1 MLKVVKEELGF
12 GRVASN
18 ERPMSTHIPYLR
30 HVSDTVIGLENCSLL
45 SVIKLDGLFFQTE
58 DQAEL
63 NMRSVVQNTMIRALG
78 SSRYSLW
85 STVIRREV
93 ETQIGGAFD
102 EPFCDLLN
110 KRYMGQLHH
119 KRMFTNEIY
128 LTVVRSGMRGALGI
142 GDSLKRLFDKAN
154 RDVRIQQTREDVTE
168 LEELIGNIVRDLHK
182 YGARALGI
190 TYRRRKDDEAKI
202 EGREEKE
209 KGEPYSEPCEFFNAI
224 LSCGVPRKMR
234 LPRMGI
240 RNYVG
245 TSRLHFSK
253 RTMQAQAAVDE
264 DTRFG
269 ALLSIKEYP
278 PFTGPGMLDGLLQVN
293 HEFILTQSFTIADK
307 PIAQER
313 ISRLQRQI
321 RASDESGS
329 SVEQDIDYALNSLM
343 NQEAVFGFHHL
354 SLLCLSRDL
363 PGLSR
368 TVSEL
373 GACLT
378 DMNLTWLREDLNLE
392 AGFWA
397 QLPGNHSYIAR
408 KAMLSSA
415 NFSGLSSMHN
425 FATGQ
430 ADRTHW
436 GLPITILETTS
447 QTPYWFNFHR
457 RDIGHF
463 LVTGPTGSGKTVAL
477 TFLLAQAMRVSP
489 TPKGV
494 FFDKDRGAEIFV
506 RAIGGSYEVLSPGTP
521 TGFNPLQLEN
531 TGPNREFLLRLLK
544 AMLRSGDRS
553 DFTQEDD
560 DTLERAIVRLMQEP
574 AAERNLA
581 NLAALLVGRSR
592 ADANDLHS
600 RLRPWI
606 EGEKA
611 WLFNAQHDVLSFSG
625 RSVFGFDMTS
635 ILGNEELRTPALMY
649 LYHRLDELLDG
660 NPVMFFMDEGWQLLM
675 DETFSAFIVDKMK
688 TIRKLNG
695 IVGFGTQSAADI
707 SKAKASHTLI
717 EQSATNIHFPNP
729 RADEESYIKR
739 FGLTVTEFN
748 FIKNTPPE
756 KRTFLIKHGNDSVI
770 ARLDLSAMPDLV
782 KVLSGRKET
791 VEECAA
797 LREQYGDDPE
807 NWLAEFCGWEK
818 AG

>member
-1 MLKVVKEELGF
+1 MLKVVREELGF
-12 GRVASN
+12 GKVAN
-18 ERPMSTHIPYLR
+18 KERPMATHIPYLR
-30 HVSDTVIGLENCSLL
+30 HVSNTVVGLENGALL
-45 SVIKLDGLFFQTE
+45 CVIKLDGLFFQTE

-78 SSRYSLW
+78 SSRFSVW

-93 ETQIGGAFD
+93 ETEIEGTFD
-102 EPFCDLLN
+102 DPFCDLLN
-110 KRYMGQLHH
+110 RRYMEQLRR

-128 LTVVRSGMRGALGI
+128 LTIVRSGMRGPLGLS
-142 GDSLKRLFDKAN
+142 DAAKRLLDRTAGGDA
-154 RDVRIQQTREDVTE
+154 RGQQTREDVTE
-168 LEELIGNIVRDLHK
+168 LEELIGNITRELQK

-190 TYRRRKDDEAKI
+190 SYRD
-202 EGREEKE
+202 
-209 KGEPYSEPCEFFNAI
+209 GEPYSEPCEFFNTI
-224 LSCGVPRKMR
+224 LTCGVPRKMR
-234 LPRMGI
+234 LPRMGM

-245 TSRLHFSK
+245 ASRLHFSK
-253 RTMQAQAAVDE
+253 RTMQAQGAIEE
-264 DTRFG
+264 DNRFG
-269 ALLSIKEYP
+269 ALLSVKEYP

-321 RASDESGS
+321 QASDEAGS
-329 SVEQDIDYALNSLM
+329 SVEHDIDFALNSLM

-354 SLLCLSRDL
+354 TLLCLSRDL
-363 PGLSR
+363 EGVSR
-368 TVSEL
+368 SVSEL
-373 GACLT
+373 GSCLT
-378 DMNLTWLREDLNLE
+378 DMNINWLREDVNLE
-392 AGFWA
+392 AAFWA

-436 GLPITILETTS
+436 GLPITILETPS

-463 LVTGPTGSGKTVAL
+463 TVDGPTGSGKTVAM
-477 TFLLAQAMRVSP
+477 TFLLAQAFRVSP
-489 TPKGV
+489 APKAV
-494 FFDKDRGAEIFV
+494 FFDKDRGAEIFI

-544 AMLRSGDRS
+544 AMLRSGDR
-553 DFTQEDD
+553 QEFSPEDE
-560 DTLERAIVRLMQEP
+560 DTLERAITRLMQEP
-574 AAERNLA
+574 AAERNLP
-581 NLAALLVGRSR
+581 NLSGLLVGRSR
-592 ADANDLHS
+592 ADAHDLHS

-606 EGEKA
+606 DGEKA
-611 WLFNAQHDVLSFSG
+611 WLFNAPHDVLSFSG
-625 RSVFGFDMTS
+625 RNVFGFDMTS
-635 ILGNEELRTPALMY
+635 ILLTEDLRTPALMY
-649 LYHRLDELLDG
+649 IYHRLDELLTGD
-660 NPVMFFMDEGWQLLM
+660 PVMFFMDEGWQLLS
-675 DETFSAFIVDKMK
+675 DETFSNFIVDKMK

-707 SKAKASHTLI
+707 TRAKAAHTII
-717 EQSATNIHFPNP
+717 EQAATNIHFPNP
-729 RADEESYIKR
+729 RADEDSYIKR
-739 FGLTVTEFN
+739 FGLTVKEFN

-770 ARLDLSAMPDLV
+770 ARLDLSTMPELV
-782 KVLSGRKET
+782 KVLSGNKKT
-791 VEECAA
+791 IEECAA
-797 LREQYGDDPE
+797 LREKYGDEPE
-807 NWLAEFCGWEK
+807 NWLAEFCGWERVN
-818 AG
+818 GE

>member
-1 MLKVVKEELGF
+1 M
-12 GRVASN
+12 A
-18 ERPMSTHIPYLR
+18 THIPYLR
-30 HVSDTVIGLENCSLL
+30 HVSNTVVALENGALL
-45 SVIKLDGLFFQTE
+45 CVIKLDGLFFQTE

-78 SSRYSLW
+78 SSRFSVW
-85 STVIRREV
+85 STVTRREV
-93 ETQIGGAFD
+93 EMEIEGTFD
-102 EPFCDLLN
+102 DPFCDLLN
-110 KRYMGQLHH
+110 RRYMEQLRR

-128 LTVVRSGMRGALGI
+128 LTIVRSGMRGPLGLS
-142 GDSLKRLFDKAN
+142 DAAKRLLDRTAGGDA
-154 RDVRIQQTREDVTE
+154 RGQQTREDVTE
-168 LEELIGNIVRDLHK
+168 LEELIGNITRELQK

-190 TYRRRKDDEAKI
+190 NYRD
-202 EGREEKE
+202 
-209 KGEPYSEPCEFFNAI
+209 GEPYSEPCEFFNTI
-224 LSCGVPRKMR
+224 LTCGVPRRMR
-234 LPRMGI
+234 LPRMGM

-253 RTMQAQAAVDE
+253 RTMQAQGAIEE
-264 DTRFG
+264 DNRFG
-269 ALLSIKEYP
+269 ALLSVKEYP

-321 RASDESGS
+321 QASDEAGS
-329 SVEQDIDYALNSLM
+329 SVEHDIDFALNSLM

-354 SLLCLSRDL
+354 TLLCLSRDL
-363 PGLSR
+363 EGVSR
-368 TVSEL
+368 SVSEL
-373 GACLT
+373 GSCLT
-378 DMNLTWLREDLNLE
+378 DMNINWLREDVNLE
-392 AGFWA
+392 AAFWA

-463 LVTGPTGSGKTVAL
+463 TVDGPTGSGKTVAM
-477 TFLLAQAMRVSP
+477 TFLLAQAFRVSP
-489 TPKGV
+489 APKAV
-494 FFDKDRGAEIFV
+494 FFDKDRGAEIFI

-544 AMLRSGDRS
+544 AMLRSGDRQ
-553 DFTQEDD
+553 DFSPEDE
-560 DTLERAIVRLMQEP
+560 DTLERAIARLMQEP
-574 AAERNLA
+574 AAERNLP
-581 NLAALLVGRSR
+581 NLSGLLVGRSR

-606 EGEKA
+606 DGEKA
-611 WLFNAQHDVLSFSG
+611 WMFNAPHDVLSFSG

-635 ILGNEELRTPALMY
+635 ILLTEDLRTPALMY
-649 LYHRLDELLDG
+649 IYHRLDELLTGD
-660 NPVMFFMDEGWQLLM
+660 PVMFFMDEGWQLLS
-675 DETFSAFIVDKMK
+675 DETFSNFIVDKMK

-707 SKAKASHTLI
+707 TRAKAAHTII
-717 EQSATNIHFPNP
+717 EQAATNIHFPNP
-729 RADEESYIKR
+729 RADDESYIKR
-739 FGLTVTEFN
+739 FGLTVKEFN

-770 ARLDLSAMPDLV
+770 GRLDLSTMPELV
-782 KVLSGRKET
+782 KVLSGNKKT
-791 VEECAA
+791 IEECAA
-797 LREQYGDDPE
+797 LREKYGDEPE
-807 NWLAEFCGWEK
+807 HWLAEFCGWERVNEE
-818 AG
+818 